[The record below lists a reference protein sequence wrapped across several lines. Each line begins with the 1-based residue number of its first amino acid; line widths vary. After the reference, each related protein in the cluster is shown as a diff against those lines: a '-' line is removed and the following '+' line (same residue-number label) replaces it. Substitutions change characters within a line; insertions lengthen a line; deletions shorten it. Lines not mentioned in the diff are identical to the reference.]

1 MPEFHSN
8 EIAESSRMKAIF
20 LLADGFEDVQFFVPF
35 YRLREEGVA
44 VTVACAVDNHSATG
58 LHGYVVEPDM
68 PIPELNPSEYD
79 VLVIPGGR
87 SPEKLRLREEA
98 VDLTRTF
105 TQDGILVA
113 AIGHGPQLLA
123 SAGALD
129 GKSITCDPGI
139 RDDMRFIAG
148 AYRDEAVV
156 VDGPMITA
164 RGNDELPEF
173 CEQLV
178 AALGIR
184 AR

>member
-1 MPEFHSN
+1 
-8 EIAESSRMKAIF
+8 MKALF
-20 LLADGFEDVQFFVPF
+20 LIADGFEDVQFFTPY
-35 YRLREEGVA
+35 YRLREEGVL
-44 VTVACAVDNHSATG
+44 VTVVSAVDNRPATG

-68 PIPELNPSEYD
+68 PVPEVNPSEYD

-87 SPEKLRLREEA
+87 SPEKLRLREET
-98 VDLTRTF
+98 VDLARTF
-105 TQDGILVA
+105 AQDGILVA

-129 GKSITCDPGI
+129 GKSLTCDPGI
-139 RDDMRFIAG
+139 RDDMRAVAG

-173 CEQLV
+173 CEQLI
-178 AALGIR
+178 AAIGIR
-184 AR
+184 AQ

>member
-1 MPEFHSN
+1 
-8 EIAESSRMKAIF
+8 MKALF
-20 LLADGFEDVQFFVPF
+20 LIADGFEDVQFFTPY

-44 VTVACAVDNHSATG
+44 VTVAAAVDNQPATG
-58 LHGYVVEPDM
+58 LHGYAVEPDM

-87 SPEKLRLREEA
+87 APERLRLREEA
-98 VDLTRTF
+98 VDLARTF
-105 TQDGILVA
+105 AQDGSLVA
-113 AIGHGPQLLA
+113 AIGHGPQLLS

-129 GKSITCDPGI
+129 GKSVTCDPGI
-139 RDDMRFIAG
+139 RDDMRAAAG

-156 VDGPMITA
+156 VDGPLITA

-173 CEQLV
+173 CQQLV
-178 AALGIR
+178 AALGIG

>member
-1 MPEFHSN
+1 
-8 EIAESSRMKAIF
+8 MKALF
-20 LLADGFEDVQFFVPF
+20 LIADGFEDVQFFTPY
-35 YRLREEGVA
+35 YRLREEGVL
-44 VTVACAVDNHSATG
+44 VTVVSAVDNRPATG

-68 PIPELNPSEYD
+68 PVPEVNPSEYD

-87 SPEKLRLREEA
+87 SPEKLRLREET
-98 VDLTRTF
+98 VDLARTF
-105 TQDGILVA
+105 AQDGILVA

-129 GKSITCDPGI
+129 GI
-139 RDDMRFIAG
+139 RDDMRAVAG

-173 CEQLV
+173 CEQLI
-178 AALGIR
+178 AAIGIR
-184 AR
+184 AQ